1 MNFTGDCQLNNLP
14 HVDGIN
20 LPLLSV
26 TKSYSPTLLVDTWY
40 VYLDKCSYS
49 ARRLS
54 FFRFRPC
61 ICNFLATVSVYCS
74 LLNLTL
80 VTIEKYIG
88 VLNPLRYYVIQPPP
102 RMAKAIAAIWVSSL
116 LLRIP
121 RLVNHNPQLP
131 RTIMTFTFPL
141 TIVVTFCCNLKIER
155 SSRGHRQRFMVQIVA
170 IRQTAA
176 LNQQRFRGAGT
187 MFFILVTLFTCFV
200 PALVIRFLSKV

>member
-1 MNFTGDCQLNNLP
+1 
-14 HVDGIN
+14 
-20 LPLLSV
+20 
-26 TKSYSPTLLVDTWY
+26 
-40 VYLDKCSYS
+40 
-49 ARRLS
+49 
-54 FFRFRPC
+54 
-61 ICNFLATVSVYCS
+61 
-74 LLNLTL
+74 
-80 VTIEKYIG
+80 
-88 VLNPLRYYVIQPPP
+88 
-102 RMAKAIAAIWVSSL
+102 MAKAIAAISVSSL

-155 SSRGHRQRFMVQIVA
+155 SSRRHRQRFMVQIVA